1 MPAFRYKALAQSGAI
16 DQGVLT
22 AKDVVSAQR
31 QLRAQKLTP
40 LSVNL
45 TSGAPQVGQA
55 EARDGLPLPDAET
68 AKALLGKI
76 SSGARVKTNKKRFDR
91 EDVLRFTAEMSV
103 LLKAGLPLDRAMKV

>member
-22 AKDVVSAQR
+22 AKDVASAQR

-45 TSGAPQVGQA
+45 TSGAPQVGRP
-55 EARDGLPLPDAET
+55 EEHP
-68 AKALLGKI
+68 
-76 SSGARVKTNKKRFDR
+76 
-91 EDVLRFTAEMSV
+91 M
-103 LLKAGLPLDRAMKV
+103 